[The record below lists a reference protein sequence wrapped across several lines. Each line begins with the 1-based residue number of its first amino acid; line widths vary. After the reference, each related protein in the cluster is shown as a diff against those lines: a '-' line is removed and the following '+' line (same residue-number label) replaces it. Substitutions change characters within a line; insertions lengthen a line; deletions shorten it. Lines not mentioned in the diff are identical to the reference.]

1 MSGAHSILPP
11 SGAAAWKLCGLWVA
25 MNQAYPK
32 PDTPESLE
40 GNAAHWVFAE
50 MLAGNIVCE
59 GLIAPNGV
67 VVTEEM
73 IDGGELV
80 LDAVYA
86 RLTAAGLNVM
96 ELSEVHIEEPVTIP
110 RIHSQ
115 CWGTPDIWGFSS
127 STSTLEVFDYKFGH
141 RFVDE
146 YENDQGVAYIAGI
159 IDHLAEVLG
168 KGAGLL
174 DQAIKVNFTVIQPR
188 CFYKGAPV
196 RTWSVMASDL
206 RAHINQLATAA
217 GVALAADPPAVTN
230 TECGDCPG
238 RHACPALQKAAYYDA
253 EFAVKSSP
261 VELPPAAASLEL
273 KMMER
278 SLERLQARVEGMREA
293 VATYIRQ
300 GHSVPWHRAEQGF
313 GRQQWTMPV
322 DQVLAMGSLMG
333 VDLSKTGVKTPKQAL
348 KSGVDEAVIK
358 AYSVTPLGSIKLVPD
373 NPADARRV
381 FGATN

>member
-11 SGAAAWKLCGLWVA
+11 SGAVAWKLCGLWVA
-25 MNQAYPK
+25 MNQAYPQ

-50 MLAGNIVCE
+50 MLAGRPVSE
-59 GLIAPNGV
+59 GMQAPNGV
-67 VVTEEM
+67 FITDEM
-73 IDGGELV
+73 IEGAELV
-80 LDAVYA
+80 VDTVRA
-86 RLTAAGLNVM
+86 RIPAGTVLHV
-96 ELSEVHIEEPVTIP
+96 EEPVAIP
-110 RIHSQ
+110 RIHAQ
-115 CWGTPDIWGFSS
+115 CWGTPDIWAFYGV
-127 STSTLEVFDYKFGH
+127 TLEVIDYKFGH

-159 IDHLAEVLG
+159 VDVLAAKFGEG
-168 KGAGLL
+168 PGLF
-174 DQAIKVNFTVIQPR
+174 DQRLKVNFTVIQPR
-188 CFYKGAPV
+188 CFYKGSPV

-206 RAHINQLATAA
+206 RGHTNQLANAA
-217 GVALAADPPAVTN
+217 GVALAPNPPAVTN
-230 TECGDCPG
+230 SECGDCPG
-238 RHACPALQKAAYYDA
+238 RHACPALQQAAYRDA

-273 KMMER
+273 RMLER

-300 GHSVPWHRAEQGF
+300 GHAVPFHRAEQGY
-313 GRQQWTMPV
+313 GRQQWTMPTE
-322 DQVLAMGSLMG
+322 QVLAMGQLMG
-333 VDLSKTGVKTPKQAL
+333 VDLSKPGVKTPKQAM

-358 AYSVTPLGSIKLVPD
+358 AYSITPLGSLKLISD

-381 FGATN
+381 FGTTN

>member
-25 MNQAYPK
+25 MNQAYPQ

-50 MLAGNIVCE
+50 MLAGRPVSE
-59 GLIAPNGV
+59 GMQAPNGV
-67 VVTEEM
+67 FITDEM
-73 IDGGELV
+73 IEGGELV
-80 LDAVYA
+80 VDTVRA
-86 RLTAAGLNVM
+86 RMPVERFGPPRV
-96 ELSEVHIEEPVTIP
+96 EEPVAIP
-110 RIHSQ
+110 RIHAQ
-115 CWGTPDIWGFSS
+115 CWGTPDIWAFSAAPLV
-127 STSTLEVFDYKFGH
+127 LEVVDYKFGH

-146 YENDQGVAYIAGI
+146 YENDQGIAYTAGI
-159 IDHLAEVLG
+159 IDHLAELMQ

-174 DQAIKVNFTVIQPR
+174 DQVIKVNFTVIQPR

-196 RTWSVMASDL
+196 RTWTVMASDL
-206 RAHINQLATAA
+206 RGHINQLAGAA
-217 GVALAADPPAVTN
+217 ELALMPNPPAVTN
-230 TECGDCPG
+230 AECRDCPG
-238 RHACPALQKAAYYDA
+238 RHACPALQKAAYHDA

-273 KMMER
+273 RMMECA
-278 SLERLQARVEGMREA
+278 LERLQARVEGMREA

-300 GHSVPWHRAEQGF
+300 GHSVPFHRAEQGY
-313 GRQQWTMPV
+313 GRQQWTMPTE
-322 DQVLAMGSLMG
+322 QVLAMGQLMG
-333 VDLSKTGVKTPKQAL
+333 VDLSKPGVKTPKQAI

-358 AYSVTPLGSIKLVPD
+358 AYSVTPLGSLKLVPD

-381 FGATN
+381 FGTTY

>member
-11 SGAAAWKLCGLWVA
+11 SGAGAWKLCGLWVA
-25 MNQAYPK
+25 MNQAYPQ

-50 MLAGNIVCE
+50 MLAGRPVLE
-59 GLIAPNGV
+59 GMQAPNGV
-67 VVTEEM
+67 FITDEM
-73 IDGGELV
+73 IEGGELV
-80 LDAVYA
+80 VDTVRA
-86 RLTAAGLNVM
+86 RM
-96 ELSEVHIEEPVTIP
+96 PVERFGAPRVEASVGIP
-110 RIHSQ
+110 RIHQQ
-115 CWGTPDIWGFSS
+115 CWGTPDIWSFS
-127 STSTLEVFDYKFGH
+127 TMPLVLEVVDYKFGH

-159 IDHLAEVLG
+159 VDALAE
-168 KGAGLL
+168 KFKAGAGLF
-174 DQAIKVNFTVIQPR
+174 DQRCKVNFTVIQPR
-188 CFYKGAPV
+188 CFYKGSPV

-206 RAHINQLATAA
+206 RGQINQLAKAA
-217 GVALAADPPAVTN
+217 EVALSPNPPAVTN
-230 TECGDCPG
+230 SECGDCSG
-238 RHACPALQKAAYYDA
+238 RHACPALQKAAYHDA

-273 KMMER
+273 KMLER
-278 SLERLQARVEGMREA
+278 SLERLQARVEGMRETVA
-293 VATYIRQ
+293 VYIRQ
-300 GHSVPWHRAEQGF
+300 GHSVPWHRAEQGY

-333 VDLSKTGVKTPKQAL
+333 VDLSKPGVKTPKQAL

-358 AYSVTPLGSIKLVPD
+358 AYSITPLGSIKLVPD

-381 FGATN
+381 FGTTN

>member
-11 SGAAAWKLCGLWVA
+11 SGAAAWRRCGLWVA

-32 PDTPESLE
+32 PDTPESME

-50 MLAGNIVCE
+50 MLAGRIVCE

-73 IDGGELV
+73 IEGGELV
-80 LDAVYA
+80 VETVRTRIPVSKWLHV
-86 RLTAAGLNVM
+86 
-96 ELSEVHIEEPVTIP
+96 EEPVTIERVHP
-110 RIHSQ
+110 Q
-115 CWGTPDIWGFSS
+115 CWGTPDIWAF
-127 STSTLEVFDYKFGH
+127 TPFPPVLEVIDYKFGH

-146 YENDQGVAYIAGI
+146 YENDQGIAYIAGLI
-159 IDHLAEVLG
+159 GRVADEISEGPGAFDQHL
-168 KGAGLL
+168 
-174 DQAIKVNFTVIQPR
+174 KVNFTVIQPR
-188 CFYKGAPV
+188 CFYKGSPV
-196 RTWSVMASDL
+196 RTWSIMASEL
-206 RAHINQLATAA
+206 RGHINALTMAA
-217 GVALAADPPAVTN
+217 EIALAPNPPAVTN
-230 TECGDCPG
+230 SECGDCPG

-273 KMMER
+273 KMLER
-278 SLERLQARVEGMREA
+278 SLERLQSRVEGMREA

-300 GHSVPWHRAEQGF
+300 GHSVPWHRAEQGY
-313 GRQQWTMPV
+313 GRQQWTMPT
-322 DQVLAMGSLMG
+322 DQVLVMGLLMG
-333 VDLSKTGVKTPKQAL
+333 VDLSKPGVKTPKQAQ

-358 AYSVTPLGSIKLVPD
+358 AYSVTPLGSLKLVPD

-381 FGATN
+381 FGTST

>member
-25 MNQAYPK
+25 MNQAYPQ
-32 PDTPESLE
+32 PDTPETLE

-50 MLAGNIVCE
+50 MLAGRPVSE
-59 GLIAPNGV
+59 GMQAPNGV
-67 VVTEEM
+67 FITDEM
-73 IDGGELV
+73 IEGAELV
-80 LDAVYA
+80 VDTVRA
-86 RLTAAGLNVM
+86 RIPAGTVLHV
-96 ELSEVHIEEPVTIP
+96 EEPVAIG
-110 RIHSQ
+110 RIHAQ
-115 CWGTPDIWGFSS
+115 CWGTPDIWAFYGV
-127 STSTLEVFDYKFGH
+127 TLEVIDYKFGH

-146 YENDQGVAYIAGI
+146 YENDQGVAYTAGI
-159 IDHLAEVLG
+159 LDHLAETLG
-168 KGAGLL
+168 KAPGLL
-174 DQAIKVNFTVIQPR
+174 DQAVKVNFTVVQPR

-196 RTWSVMASDL
+196 RTWSVQAVDL
-206 RAHINQLATAA
+206 RAHINILANAA
-217 GVALAADPPAVTN
+217 GVALAPNPPAVTN
-230 TECGDCPG
+230 PECGDCPG
-238 RHACPALQKAAYYDA
+238 RHACPALQQAAYYDA

-273 KMMER
+273 KMLER

-300 GHSVPWHRAEQGF
+300 GHSVPWHRAEQGY

-322 DQVLAMGSLMG
+322 DQVLAMGQLMG
-333 VDLSKTGVKTPKQAL
+333 VDLSEPGVKTPKQAV
-348 KSGVDEAVIK
+348 KSGVDEAVIR

-381 FGATN
+381 FGTST

>member
-1 MSGAHSILPP
+1 MSGAHSVLPP

-25 MNQAYPK
+25 MNQAYPQ

-73 IDGGELV
+73 VEGAELV
-80 LDAVYA
+80 VDTVRA
-86 RLTAAGLNVM
+86 RIPASVPLHV
-96 ELSEVHIEEPVTIP
+96 EERVAIA
-110 RIHSQ
+110 RIHPQ
-115 CWGTPDIWGFSS
+115 CFGTPDIWAYVTQAGV
-127 STSTLEVFDYKFGH
+127 LEVIDYKFGH

-146 YENDQGVAYIAGI
+146 YENDQGIAYTAGI
-159 IDHLAEVLG
+159 IDLLADLMQ
-168 KGAGLL
+168 KGPGLI
-174 DQAIKVNFTVIQPR
+174 DQMIKVNFTVIQPR
-188 CFYKGAPV
+188 CFYKGSSV
-196 RTWSVMASDL
+196 RTWSVLASDL
-206 RAHINQLATAA
+206 RGHINQLAGAA
-217 GVALAADPPAVTN
+217 QLALMPNPPAVTN
-230 TECGDCPG
+230 SECRDCPG
-238 RHACPALQKAAYYDA
+238 RHACPALQQAAYADA
-253 EFAVKSSP
+253 EFATRSSP
-261 VELPPAAASLEL
+261 VELAPAAASLEL
-273 KMMER
+273 RMMEHA
-278 SLERLQARVEGMREA
+278 LNRLQSRVEGMREA

-333 VDLSKTGVKTPKQAL
+333 VDLSKPGVKTPKQAV

-358 AYSVTPLGSIKLVPD
+358 AYSVTPLGSLKLVPD

-381 FGATN
+381 FGSTS

>member
-25 MNQAYPK
+25 MNQAYPQ

-50 MLAGNIVCE
+50 MLAGRPVLE
-59 GLIAPNGV
+59 GMQAPNGV
-67 VVTEEM
+67 FITDEM
-73 IDGGELV
+73 IEGGELV
-80 LDAVYA
+80 VDTVRA
-86 RLTAAGLNVM
+86 RMPVERFGAPRV
-96 ELSEVHIEEPVTIP
+96 EEPVAIP
-110 RIHSQ
+110 RIHPQ
-115 CWGTPDIWGFSS
+115 CWGTPDIWAFSA
-127 STSTLEVFDYKFGH
+127 TPLVLEVVDYKFGH

-159 IDHLAEVLG
+159 VDVLAAKFGEG
-168 KGAGLL
+168 PGLF
-174 DQAIKVNFTVIQPR
+174 DQRLKVNFTVIQPR
-188 CFYKGAPV
+188 CFYKGSPV
-196 RTWSVMASDL
+196 RTWSVTASDL
-206 RAHINQLATAA
+206 RAHTNQLANAA
-217 GVALAADPPAVTN
+217 GVALAPNPPAVTN
-230 TECGDCPG
+230 SECGDCPG
-238 RHACPALQKAAYYDA
+238 RHACPALQKAAYHDA

-273 KMMER
+273 KMLER

-300 GHSVPWHRAEQGF
+300 GHSVPWHRAEQGY
-313 GRQQWTMPV
+313 GRQQWTMPTE
-322 DQVLAMGSLMG
+322 QVLAMGQLMG
-333 VDLSKTGVKTPKQAL
+333 VDLSKPGVKTPKQAI

-358 AYSVTPLGSIKLVPD
+358 AYSITPLGSLKLISD

-381 FGATN
+381 FGTTN